1 MEIAKQILIKLD
13 EIEREYNVRVPI
25 AIESGSRAWGFAS
38 PDSDYDCRF
47 ICVRPID
54 GYLSVFNEKDTIEYA
69 LDAVFDV
76 GGWDVRKVIQHLV
89 KANAVMLEWLSSPQV
104 YRMDDK
110 VRDALWTLGQDFF
123 NPVAVGWHYLSL
135 ARKMLEEI
143 EVAETAKIKK
153 YCYVL
158 RPLACIRYIQ
168 TTGKIPY
175 MEYRRNLAEI
185 EVKPQVRQ
193 EIDRLLKE
201 KENAVES
208 HLITQNKILLGYFR
222 EESAWADQWLGSIK
236 HEKLYDP
243 ERANKTFRDIIRQVW
258 NHD

>member
-1 MEIAKQILIKLD
+1 M
-13 EIEREYNVRVPI
+13 
-25 AIESGSRAWGFAS
+25 
-38 PDSDYDCRF
+38 
-47 ICVRPID
+47 RPID
-54 GYLSVFNEKDTIEYA
+54 GYLSVFDEKDTIEYA

-76 GGWDVRKVIQHLV
+76 GGWDVRKVVQHLV
-89 KANAVMLEWLSSPQV
+89 KGNAVMLEWLSSPQV

-110 VRDALWTLGQDFF
+110 VRDTLWTLGQDFF

-143 EVAETAKIKK
+143 ESAEAAKIKK

-168 TTGKIPY
+168 TTGRIPH

-193 EIDRLLKE
+193 EIDRLLQDKE
-201 KENAVES
+201 TAVES
-208 HLITQNKILLGYFR
+208 RLIPQNNILLGYFR
-222 EESAWADQWLGSIK
+222 EESAWAEQWLGSIK
-236 HEKLYDP
+236 HEKLNDP
-243 ERANKTFRDIIRQVW
+243 ERANKTFREIVRW
-258 NHD
+258 CEGYN